1 MNEIKRVLIVGSGIG
16 GATAAY
22 ALRRVGIDVHCIDI
36 KPESSS
42 AGSGICL
49 LHNTLRALDMIGLA
63 QPCLESGMRFESFLQ
78 FDSAGQLLRSNPA
91 PELRYSSAGIGA
103 HPGISCKEC
112 RRGHGSWFDC

>member
-91 PELRYSSAGIGA
+91 PRVAVFVGRNWRA
-103 HPGISCKEC
+103 
-112 RRGHGSWFDC
+112 SWNQLQRMPARSWIMV